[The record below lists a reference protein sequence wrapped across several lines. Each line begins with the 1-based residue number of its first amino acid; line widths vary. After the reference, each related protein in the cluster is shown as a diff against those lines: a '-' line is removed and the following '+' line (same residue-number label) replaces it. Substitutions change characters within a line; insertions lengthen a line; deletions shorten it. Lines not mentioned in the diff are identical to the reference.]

1 LVAAKRAAPGC
12 GALPCTANQKTI
24 RGTLREVLLL
34 FVPIDFRLPLAAVHN
49 LQPVCRLIDPGGAAC
64 PQADLAQERARIR
77 ARFLEAARFCEPDP
91 PETVI
96 Y

>member
-1 LVAAKRAAPGC
+1 VRIVACAAIK
-12 GALPCTANQKTI
+12 KTI

-49 LQPVCRLIDPGGAAC
+49 LQPVCRLIEPGGVAC
-64 PQADLAQERARIR
+64 PQADLAQERVRIGES
-77 ARFLEAARFCEPDP
+77 RFLEAAPFCEPIP
-91 PETVI
+91 SETVI